1 MAFVSNRELE
11 GTSIGSR
18 IKLNHDVDVLKGRF
32 LAGSILEVIGDPDPR
47 GEFECRDI
55 DSGERVFLHPALS
68 SFTKV

>member
-1 MAFVSNRELE
+1 MAFVSDRKLE

-18 IKLNHDVDVLKGRF
+18 IKLSHDVNVLKGRF
-32 LAGSILEVIGDPDPR
+32 LAGSILEVIGDPDSR

-68 SFTKV
+68 RYERL